1 MPVTDQTVLD
11 TATYFDQPSPELNN
25 QSISTMARGLA
36 GSEILR
42 IAANVRAL
50 VAQGQSVCN
59 FTVGDFAPSQ
69 FPIPEALR
77 DAAIEAYGAGRTNY
91 PPSEGIPALR
101 KAIVQLYEDRLGLRY
116 PVDTVQITSGARPGL
131 YAAYAALIDPGET
144 VVYPV
149 PSWNNDHYAHLVGA
163 KAIEVPTRPED
174 GFLPTAALLEPH
186 LRDARLLSINS
197 PLNPAGTMIS
207 PDELR
212 RICEL
217 VLAENTRRKD
227 SRERLLYLLYDQIY
241 WELQFGA
248 VRHVTPVEV
257 APEMA
262 AYTIFVDGISKS
274 WAATGIRVGW
284 MVAPPHIINRAK
296 AFLTHVGAWAPH
308 PEQEATANVMS
319 SAGAVD
325 DFTTT
330 MHHEVQARLNLLYNG
345 VQELKAAGLP
355 VDAIAPQGAIYLSTK
370 FDLIGRTLDGVKI
383 TKNSQISDL
392 LLEQAGVAVV
402 PFQAFGL
409 KEENGWMR
417 LSVGAVSLADIEGA
431 LSRLRV
437 ILERVA

>member
-1 MPVTDQTVLD
+1 MPATDQIID
-11 TATYFDQPSPELNN
+11 TNAYFDEATPELSR
-25 QSISTMARGLA
+25 QSISTMARGMV

-50 VAQGQSVCN
+50 VAQGKSVCN
-59 FTVGDFAPSQ
+59 FTVGDFAPSE

-91 PPSEGIPALR
+91 PPSEGIASLR
-101 KAIVQLYEDRLGLRY
+101 KAVVAHYEQRLGLRY
-116 PVDTVQITSGARPGL
+116 PADTVQITSGARPGL
-131 YAAYAALIDPGET
+131 YAAYATIVDPGET

-149 PSWNNDHYAHLVGA
+149 PSWNNDHYAYLVGA

-186 LRDARLLSINS
+186 LRNARLISINS

-212 RICEL
+212 RICDL
-217 VLAENTRRKD
+217 ILAENTRRKA
-227 SRERLLYLLYDQIY
+227 SGERLLYLVYDQIY

-262 AYTIFVDGISKS
+262 AYTIFVDGISKA

-284 MVAPPHIINRAK
+284 MVGPPHVINRAK

-308 PEQEATANVMS
+308 PEQEATANVLS
-319 SAGAVD
+319 AAGALD
-325 DFTTT
+325 EFTVT
-330 MHHEVQARLNLLYNG
+330 MHREVQSRLNTLYNG

-355 VDAIAPQGAIYLSTK
+355 IDAIAPQGAIYLSVK
-370 FDLIGRTLDGVKI
+370 FDLIGKTYKDNLLSG
-383 TKNSQISDL
+383 NYQIADVL
-392 LLEQAGVAVV
+392 LQDAGVAAV

-409 KEENGWMR
+409 KEETGWMR
-417 LSVGAVSLADIEGA
+417 LSVGAVSLADVEGA
-431 LSRLRV
+431 LGRLRT
-437 ILERVA
+437 ILEHVK

>member
-1 MPVTDQTVLD
+1 MPTSDQTILD
-11 TATYFDQPSPELNN
+11 VSTYFEQATPELSL
-25 QSISTMARGLA
+25 QSISTMARGLV

-42 IAANVRAL
+42 IAANVRTL
-50 VAQGQSVCN
+50 VAQGQAVCN
-59 FTVGDFAPSQ
+59 FTVGDFAPAQ

-91 PPSEGIPALR
+91 PPSEGIASLR
-101 KAIVQLYEDRLGLRY
+101 KAIVQMYEERLGLRY

-131 YAAYAALIDPGET
+131 YATYAALIDPGET

-163 KAIEVPTRPED
+163 KAVEVPTRPED
-174 GFLPTAALLEPH
+174 GFLPTAAMLAPH

-207 PDELR
+207 PDELK
-212 RICEL
+212 RICDL
-217 VLAENTRRKD
+217 VLAENTRRKASGD
-227 SRERLLYLLYDQIY
+227 RLLYMLYDQIY
-241 WELQFGA
+241 WDLQFGA

-262 AYTIFVDGISKS
+262 AYTIFVDGISKA

-284 MVAPPHIINRAK
+284 MIGPPHIINRAK

-319 SAGAVD
+319 SAGALD
-325 DFTTT
+325 DFTAT
-330 MHHEVQARLNLLYNG
+330 MHHEVQERLNLLYSG

-355 VDAIAPQGAIYLSTK
+355 VDAIAPQGAIYLSVK
-370 FDLIGRTLDGVKI
+370 FDLIGRTLVGQLI
-383 TKNSQISDL
+383 TKNSQIGDL
-392 LLEQAGVAVV
+392 LLDQAGVAVV

-409 KEENGWMR
+409 KEETGWMR
-417 LSVGAVSLADIEGA
+417 FSVGAVSLADVAGA
-431 LSRLRV
+431 LPRMRA
-437 ILERVA
+437 ILERVQ

>member
-1 MPVTDQTVLD
+1 MPATDQIID
-11 TATYFDQPSPELNN
+11 TNAYFDEATPELSR
-25 QSISTMARGLA
+25 QSISTMARGMV

-50 VAQGQSVCN
+50 LAQGKSVSN
-59 FTVGDFAPSQ
+59 FTVGDFAPSE

-91 PPSEGIPALR
+91 PPSEGIASLR
-101 KAIVQLYEDRLGLRY
+101 KAVVAHYEQRLGLRY
-116 PVDTVQITSGARPGL
+116 PADTVQITSGARPGL
-131 YAAYAALIDPGET
+131 YAAYATIVDPGET

-149 PSWNNDHYAHLVGA
+149 PSWNNDHYAYLVGA

-186 LRDARLLSINS
+186 LRDARLISINS

-212 RICEL
+212 RICQL
-217 VLAENTRRKD
+217 ILAENTRRKA
-227 SRERLLYLLYDQIY
+227 SGQRLLYLVYDQIY

-262 AYTIFVDGISKS
+262 AYTIFVDGISKA

-284 MVAPPHIINRAK
+284 MVGPPHVINRAK

-308 PEQEATANVMS
+308 PEQEATANVLGTP
-319 SAGAVD
+319 GAVD
-325 DFTTT
+325 AFTVT
-330 MHHEVQARLNLLYNG
+330 MHREVQARLNMLYNG

-355 VDAIAPQGAIYLSTK
+355 IDAIAPQGAIYLSVK
-370 FDLIGRTLDGVKI
+370 FDLVGKTYKDNVLAG
-383 TKNSQISDL
+383 NYQIADVL
-392 LLEQAGVAVV
+392 LQDAGVAAV

-409 KEENGWMR
+409 KEETGWMR
-417 LSVGAVSLADIEGA
+417 LSVGAVSLADVEAA
-431 LSRLRV
+431 LGRLRT
-437 ILERVA
+437 ILESVK